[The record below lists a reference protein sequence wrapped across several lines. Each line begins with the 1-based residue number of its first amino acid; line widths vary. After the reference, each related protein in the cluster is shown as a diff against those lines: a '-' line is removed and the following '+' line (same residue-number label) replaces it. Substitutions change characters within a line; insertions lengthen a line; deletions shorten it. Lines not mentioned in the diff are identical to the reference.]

1 MKRGTTAQKSV
12 KMLHR
17 SGREEEKARD
27 HEKSRAVH
35 ETCVLIHTA
44 EVTWDGK
51 RFFPSVASRKL
62 FSDRPQPAAGAA
74 SGTTDEEVSSAGSPE
89 PTERSTILA
98 TGCRWHWRCVRLR
111 HRRCSDLAS
120 NRELRGEARRKRSR
134 CHLAGL

>member
-17 SGREEEKARD
+17 SSREEEKARD

-89 PTERSTILA
+89 PAERSTIK
-98 TGCRWHWRCVRLR
+98 
-111 HRRCSDLAS
+111 
-120 NRELRGEARRKRSR
+120 E
-134 CHLAGL
+134 